1 MRRMKYLP
9 WKVFDTFDKSLLE
22 GVAPH
27 VVYDEVG
34 GGVDDETEV
43 VHAGQ
48 AKLPGGWP
56 EVLLLLALTEEI
68 NVRKTGEKII
78 LKICLPVLT
87 HLAFFSTLRNSSKLR
102 ITRGMLLKRKTQ
114 TMHIRIVARFTFFE
128 R

>member
-9 WKVFDTFDKSLLE
+9 WKILDTFDKSLLE
-22 GVAPH
+22 GIASH

-56 EVLLLLALTEEI
+56 EVLLLLALTKEI
-68 NVRKTGEKII
+68 NVRKTGEKNYFENMSASVNSLGI
-78 LKICLPVLT
+78 LLNFKKLIKVENHSRDVAEEEDADNAYQDCRKV
-87 HLAFFSTLRNSSKLR
+87 HLF
-102 ITRGMLLKRKTQ
+102 
-114 TMHIRIVARFTFFE
+114 
-128 R
+128 